1 MNMIRRALLLSALCL
16 MIPIGGAQAAVQ
28 KPFDAKAFEEAQ
40 AANAPILV
48 HVTAAWCGTCK
59 TQKPIVADLAQRPDF
74 ADLVIFDVDFDT
86 QTDVLQALQVQYQS
100 TMITFKGREETF
112 RVVGAT
118 DPKAIEDIVRK
129 AY

>member
-1 MNMIRRALLLSALCL
+1 MNAVRRALLLSAFCL
-16 MIPIGGAQAAVQ
+16 LVPMPAKAAVQ
-28 KPFDAKAFEEAQ
+28 KTFDVKAFEEAQ
-40 AANAPILV
+40 AADGPILV

-59 TQKPIVADLAQRPDF
+59 IQKPIVADLAQRPDF
-74 ADLVIFDVDFDT
+74 ADLVIFDVDFDA

-118 DPKAIEDIVRK
+118 DPKAIENIVLK

>member
-1 MNMIRRALLLSALCL
+1 MNPIRRALLLGALCML
-16 MIPIGGAQAAVQ
+16 VPMSAQAAVQ
-28 KPFDAKAFEEAQ
+28 KPFDAKSFEEAQ

-48 HVTAAWCGTCK
+48 HVTAEWCGTCK
-59 TQKPIVADLAQRPDF
+59 IQKPIVADLAQRPDF
-74 ADLVIFDVDFDT
+74 ADLIIFDVDFDT
-86 QTDVLQALQVQYQS
+86 QADVVQAFKVQYQS
-100 TMITFKGREETF
+100 TMITFKGRDETF

>member
-1 MNMIRRALLLSALCL
+1 MNPIRRALLLSALCL
-16 MIPIGGAQAAVQ
+16 IAPITAQAATQ
-28 KPFDAKAFEEAQ
+28 KPFDAKSFEAAQ

-48 HVTAAWCGTCK
+48 HVTAPWCGTCK
-59 TQKPIVADLAQRPDF
+59 IQKPIVADLAQRPDF
-74 ADLVIFDVDFDT
+74 ADLVIFDVDFDS
-86 QTDVLQALQVQYQS
+86 QADVVQSFKVQYQS

-118 DPKAIEDIVRK
+118 DPQAIENIVRK

>member
-1 MNMIRRALLLSALCL
+1 MNALRRALLLGALCL
-16 MIPIGGAQAAVQ
+16 VIPMSAQAAVQ
-28 KPFDAKAFEEAQ
+28 RPFDAKAFEEAQ

-59 TQKPIVADLAQRPDF
+59 IQKPIVADLAQRPDF

-118 DPKAIEDIVRK
+118 DPTAIEGIFRK

>member
-1 MNMIRRALLLSALCL
+1 MV
-16 MIPIGGAQAAVQ
+16 QAF
-28 KPFDAKAFEEAQ
+28 K
-40 AANAPILV
+40 
-48 HVTAAWCGTCK
+48 
-59 TQKPIVADLAQRPDF
+59 
-74 ADLVIFDVDFDT
+74 
-86 QTDVLQALQVQYQS
+86 VQYQS

>member
-1 MNMIRRALLLSALCL
+1 MSPIRRALLLGALCL
-16 MIPIGGAQAAVQ
+16 LVPMSAQAAVQ
-28 KPFDAKAFEEAQ
+28 KPFDAKSFEEAQ

-48 HVTAAWCGTCK
+48 HVTAEWCGTCK
-59 TQKPIVADLAQRPDF
+59 IQKPIVADLAQRPDF
-74 ADLVIFDVDFDT
+74 TDLIIFDVDFDT
-86 QTDVLQALQVQYQS
+86 QADVVQAFKVQYQS
-100 TMITFKGREETF
+100 TMITFKGRDETF

>member
-1 MNMIRRALLLSALCL
+1 MSPIRRALLLGALCL
-16 MIPIGGAQAAVQ
+16 LVPMSAQAAVQ
-28 KPFDAKAFEEAQ
+28 KPFDAKSFEEAQ

-48 HVTAAWCGTCK
+48 HVTAEWCGTCK
-59 TQKPIVADLAQRPDF
+59 IQKPIVADLAQRPDF

-86 QTDVLQALQVQYQS
+86 QADVVQAFKVQYQS
-100 TMITFKGREETF
+100 TMIAFKGRDETF